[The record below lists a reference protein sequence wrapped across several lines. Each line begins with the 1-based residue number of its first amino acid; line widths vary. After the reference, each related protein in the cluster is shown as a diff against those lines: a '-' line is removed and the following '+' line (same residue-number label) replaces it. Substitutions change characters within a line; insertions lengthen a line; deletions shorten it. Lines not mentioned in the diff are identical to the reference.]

1 MPNGWST
8 ISRIDIIFSL
18 AVWLK
23 QWKYSP
29 KVLLGGGKPIE
40 CLDERMMRCDE
51 KGTDRIQ
58 GLNIMKVS
66 RSFF

>member
-1 MPNGWST
+1 MPQWWSI
-8 ISRIDIIFSL
+8 ISRLDIIFIL

-51 KGTDRIQ
+51 MRNEPTEFKA
-58 GLNIMKVS
+58 
-66 RSFF
+66 